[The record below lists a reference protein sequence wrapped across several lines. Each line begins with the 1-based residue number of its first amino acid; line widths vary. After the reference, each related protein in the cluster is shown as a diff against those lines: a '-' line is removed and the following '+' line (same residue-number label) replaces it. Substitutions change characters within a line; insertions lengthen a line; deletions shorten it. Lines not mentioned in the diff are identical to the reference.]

1 MGKYIVRRILAAIP
15 SLLFVSIIIF
25 GILRFL
31 PGDSLDA
38 NLETLGFVTDED
50 LARMRAELG
59 LDQPLVVQYFDWA
72 SGVLVGD
79 FGQSLRT
86 EEDVLPAIAKRMR
99 VSVQIALMAMILAIM
114 LAIPLGV
121 LSAVKQNTWI
131 DYGARAFSIAGLS
144 IPDFFIATVLLLVL
158 SLYVGWLPEFGWY
171 APWENPSKNFQAL
184 IFPALIVGYRFSAV
198 SARMMRSTM
207 LEVLRQ
213 DYVRTA
219 RAKGLT
225 NRQVI
230 MKHALR
236 NSILPV
242 VTIMGTQLSFL
253 LNGLVIIETIFA
265 LPGMGRLAFES
276 VQFRDYTVVQ
286 GVTMIMAVLFLSVNL
301 IVDLSYAFIDPRIR
315 YT

>member
-99 VSVQIALMAMILAIM
+99 VSVQIALMAMILAIV